1 MTKAEPFHKC
11 HDPFKCLS
19 SGGALPQL
27 CLMPTLKTCA
37 IVIDKRHCLRPE
49 LKELTFVVNVCGLSR
64 RSFLWSNLVI
74 ILIASRVSHLF
85 VLDRLKYGFTK
96 VYLTLGIY
104 SIKYLLFVH
113 NHDNDVNCHNRKF
126 NVILA
131 NARKMLQIAFL

>member
-1 MTKAEPFHKC
+1 MIPSSAFPLEERS
-11 HDPFKCLS
+11 LS
-19 SGGALPQL
+19 SAS
-27 CLMPTLKTCA
+27 CRHSKRETCA
-37 IVIDKRHCLRPE
+37 VVIDKRHCLRPE